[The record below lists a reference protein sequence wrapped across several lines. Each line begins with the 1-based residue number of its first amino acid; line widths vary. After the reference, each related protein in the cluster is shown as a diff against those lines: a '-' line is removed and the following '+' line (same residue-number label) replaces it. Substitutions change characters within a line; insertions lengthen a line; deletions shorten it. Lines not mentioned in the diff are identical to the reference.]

1 MQRNTRY
8 PDRYKPIAILICA
21 LMFNPAAQAAS
32 SYLQQLEAEA
42 AATDNTPTAAEPP
55 ANSTNWS
62 PQQTSLS
69 EKLDTGLSIGQFVE
83 SLKQRFY
90 GSYLFYS
97 TLNDARQQVVFQAY
111 QKDSDIEHVREAIKA
126 QMTH

>member
-8 PDRYKPIAILICA
+8 PDRYKPTLFLICG

-42 AATDNTPTAAEPP
+42 AATDNTPAAEPP
-55 ANSTNWS
+55 AKSANWS

-69 EKLDTGLSIGQFVE
+69 EKLDTGLSIGQFEE
-83 SLKQRFY
+83 SLKQHFF

-97 TLNDARQQVVFQAY
+97 TLNDSKQQAVFQEY
-111 QKDSDIEHVREAIKA
+111 QKNSDIEHVREVIKA

>member
-8 PDRYKPIAILICA
+8 PDRYKPIVFLICG

-42 AATDNTPTAAEPP
+42 AATDNTPTPEPP
-55 ANSTNWS
+55 ASSANWS

-69 EKLDTGLSIGQFVE
+69 EKLDAGLSIGQFEE
-83 SLKQRFY
+83 SLKQRYY

-97 TLNDARQQVVFQAY
+97 TLNDTRQQVVFQEY
-111 QKDSDIEHVREAIKA
+111 QKNSDIEHVREAIKA

>member
-8 PDRYKPIAILICA
+8 PNRYKPIGILLCG

-42 AATDNTPTAAEPP
+42 AATETTPAAPPP
-55 ANSTNWS
+55 ANSANWS

-69 EKLDTGLSIGQFVE
+69 EKLDTGLSIGQFEE
-83 SLKQRFY
+83 SLKQRYY

-97 TLNDARQQVVFQAY
+97 TLNDTRQQVVFQEY
-111 QKDSDIEHVREAIKA
+111 QKNSDIEHVREAIKA

>member
-8 PDRYKPIAILICA
+8 PDRYKPIVFLICG

-42 AATDNTPTAAEPP
+42 AATDNTPTPEPP
-55 ANSTNWS
+55 ANSANWS

-69 EKLDTGLSIGQFVE
+69 EKLDAGLSIGQFEE
-83 SLKQRFY
+83 SLKQRYY

-97 TLNDARQQVVFQAY
+97 TLNDTRQQVVFQEY
-111 QKDSDIEHVREAIKA
+111 QKNSDIEHVREAIKA